1 MPRLTNVGKMNDR
14 IDFYTLETKKDS
26 WGEKVTTKKL
36 KHSCWCTV
44 RTQFLKEVQATIG
57 TVLENTTTFII
68 RYDQPF
74 EIKNEWEIEWGSKQ
88 YKIIQINPNHS
99 GKDFTT
105 VIAKVVS

>member
-14 IDFYTLETKKDS
+14 INFYTLETVK
-26 WGEKVTTKKL
+26 GEFGNTKTRVL
-36 KHSCWCTV
+36 KYSCWCTV